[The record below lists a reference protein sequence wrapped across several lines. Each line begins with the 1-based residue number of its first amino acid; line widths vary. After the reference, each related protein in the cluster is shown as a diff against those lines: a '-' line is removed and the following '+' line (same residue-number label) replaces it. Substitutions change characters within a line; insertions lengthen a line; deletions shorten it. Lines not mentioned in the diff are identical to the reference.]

1 MKRIHNSK
9 RGFTLVEMML
19 ALAIITIIG
28 WTTVALMIAT
38 KDSFMTTYN
47 TNDSADYAIMYSN
60 GFENA
65 FLENAQKGI
74 AGTFGTTMGDG
85 TGNNDSVLEKASG
98 VPVFKP
104 RQLKTTNR
112 NSGKTV
118 DKWLIRMFYHVDGN
132 DASQTVKYKIIV
144 VDNYYSPTPKVM
156 CAMDGSVWPPHLAPS
171 KLSFKNYDSPDQL
184 DGDLR
189 SQYGLDS
196 TWYNYVV
203 LSA

>member
-47 TNDSADYAIMYSN
+47 TNDSCDYATMYSN
-60 GFENA
+60 GFENS
-65 FLENAQKGI
+65 FLEHTQNGTG
-74 AGTFGTTMGDG
+74 GTFGTRMD
-85 TGNNDSVLEKASG
+85 NSVLEQNTN
-98 VPVFKP
+98 VPVFTP

-112 NSGKTV
+112 NTGLEV
-118 DKWLIRMFYHVDGN
+118 DKWIIRMFFHVDAE
-132 DASQTVKYKIIV
+132 DASQTIHYKIIV

-156 CAMDGSVWPPHLAPS
+156 CAMDGSVWPPHIGVN
-171 KLSFKNYDSPDQL
+171 KLSFSNYGSPDTL
-184 DGDLR
+184 DGTLR
-189 SQYGLDS
+189 SQYSLDS
-196 TWYNYVV
+196 TWYNYVKYTP
-203 LSA
+203 

>member
-47 TNDSADYAIMYSN
+47 TNDSASYALMYAN
-60 GFENA
+60 GFENS
-65 FLENAQKGI
+65 FLEHTQNGKPGK
-74 AGTFGTTMGDG
+74 FGTTQGDG
-85 TGNNDSVLEKASG
+85 TGTNDSVLEQADG

-104 RQLKTTNR
+104 RQLKTTNV
-112 NSGKTV
+112 NSKKTV
-118 DKWLIRMFYHVDGN
+118 DKWLIRMYFHTDAT

-156 CAMDGSVWPPHLAPS
+156 CTMDGSVWPPHLTPG
-171 KLSFKNYDSPDQL
+171 KMSFSNYASPDTL

-189 SQYGLDS
+189 SAYSLDS
-196 TWYNYVV
+196 SWYNYVS
-203 LSA
+203 LKA